1 MYETMATV
9 DAGTGKS
16 QDTWWAK
23 SSLANTA
30 IHQWYLVG
38 NSKSFYLLTEVNLNI
53 PIGNFLYFFGD
64 IASFRANDP
73 WCCAL
78 GGHSAVD
85 PTYAYTSSGMAGS
98 SGVTAGMCL
107 ARASNWIGGYVPFG
121 MYSTPRHA
129 YFGYGTL
136 ANNPFPAPLDNS
148 VHLFPVYIWES
159 NLGCWRGKMPALF
172 CPGEY
177 VNGVYPNK
185 DRSVV
190 IDGKTYIAFRLS
202 VSTGTSYGQIWI
214 SLDQSDWS

>member
-1 MYETMATV
+1 M
-9 DAGTGKS
+9 TGV
-16 QDTWWAK
+16 QT
-23 SSLANTA
+23 
-30 IHQWYLVG
+30 
-38 NSKSFYLLTEVNLNI
+38 
-53 PIGNFLYFFGD
+53 
-64 IASFRANDP
+64 
-73 WCCAL
+73 CAL
-78 GGHSAVD
+78 
-85 PTYAYTSSGMAGS
+85 PICFP
-98 SGVTAGMCL
+98 VT
-107 ARASNWIGGYVPFG
+107 I
-121 MYSTPRHA
+121 RHA

-159 NLGCWRGKMPALF
+159 NLGCWRGKVPALF

-202 VSTGTSYGQIWI
+202 ISTGTSYGQIWI